1 MPNQNNFRSNV
12 TTNTEITYLASR
24 IVRVPE
30 ESIFLQEVPGS
41 FGYDNEDNIEVHFY
55 SIPTNQL
62 ILSTR
67 IKLDEGILKQHIVS
81 YQDGTYKNY
90 VRIDFTKMFE
100 DKVLLLVPGDYYM
113 VLNFFSDEVGSYDN
127 KNLAIT
133 NISETRTEVELKLLQ
148 TKDAVNLVFDEN
160 LLIEFIDKSFQKP
173 DAVGVIEKIFTSG
186 VELEDPTE
194 GVTATGIIQNIAA
207 GNQTFADTIAR
218 IERIGLREEF
228 EAQLNDFITKFY
240 RPMVE
245 KIVTEG
251 DERIQPAEIELFI
264 RQAVPQLIA
273 NLKVAVDPR
282 IIVS

>member
-173 DAVGVIEKIFTSG
+173 DAVGAIEKIFMSG